1 MTNPADN
8 LSEQLSAFMDGELP
22 ETEIR
27 FLQRRLE
34 HDVELR
40 DKWARMQTAA
50 SCIRGQDWRLA
61 RAGLCAQVASATAQP
76 QTLARGSKG
85 PAWRWAMAASV
96 AALAIGFAPRLTQNT
111 QPRPSAPG
119 ASQMAVSA
127 EQVLASPASA
137 DLVAARPASAF
148 AATSAASYELPMTAN
163 STFTRDRP
171 RASARSNPLPLAAQ
185 SPTEFPLAD
194 SGEKRSWPRSEL
206 IGAASGPGIEAYLVR
221 HNQML
226 ANEGLGGFVPYVDVV
241 ASDQPAAVS
250 GQDVSRAGAGAD
262 RQ

>member
-22 ETEIR
+22 ETEVR

-40 DKWARMQTAA
+40 AKWARMQIAA
-50 SCIRGQDWRLA
+50 SCIKGQDWRPV
-61 RAGLCAQVASATAQP
+61 REGLCAQVGAAIEKPQP
-76 QTLARGSKG
+76 LPRPGRNQAG
-85 PAWRWAMAASV
+85 RWAMAASV
-96 AALAIGFAPRLTQNT
+96 AALAILFAPRLTQNT
-111 QPRPSAPG
+111 APHAATSG
-119 ASQMAVSA
+119 RSGLVAT
-127 EQVLASPASA
+127 EHVLASPASA
-137 DLVAARPASAF
+137 DLVAAVPTSDAATAVATAYELPA
-148 AATSAASYELPMTAN
+148 AATSTFSRDN
-163 STFTRDRP
+163 SRTD
-171 RASARSNPLPLAAQ
+171 ARSNPLPLDAQ

-194 SGEKRSWPRSEL
+194 SGEKRNWPRSEL

-241 ASDQPAAVS
+241 ASDQSAAAE
-250 GQDVSRAGAGAD
+250 QDVSQPDAGAN
-262 RQ
+262 QQ

>member
-34 HDVELR
+34 HDLELR
-40 DKWARMQTAA
+40 AKWARMQTAA
-50 SCIRGQDWRLA
+50 SCIKGQDWRPV
-61 RAGLCAQVASATAQP
+61 REGLCAQVGAATKEP
-76 QTLARGSKG
+76 QQFARPGRNQAG
-85 PAWRWAMAASV
+85 RWAMAASV
-96 AALAIGFAPRLTQNT
+96 AALAILFAPRLTQNT
-111 QPRPSAPG
+111 PPHAATSG
-119 ASQMAVSA
+119 GSTVVSVA
-127 EQVLASPASA
+127 QHVLASPASA
-137 DLVAARPASAF
+137 DLVASP
-148 AATSAASYELPMTAN
+148 AASDFAGAVASGFEPPEAAN
-163 STFTRDRP
+163 STFGRDNP
-171 RASARSNPLPLAAQ
+171 RANARSNPSPLGPQ

-194 SGEKRSWPRSEL
+194 TGEKRSWPRSEL

-226 ANEGLGGFVPYVDVV
+226 ANQGLSGFVPYVDVV
-241 ASDQPAAVS
+241 ASDQSATPE
-250 GQDVSRAGAGAD
+250 QDVSDADAGAN